1 MRTSRTLVALA
12 TALTASA
19 CQTPPPSVESP
30 VQARMFEHF
39 ALARDLRVLVVAGDM
54 DQLRLTAEGLATGEE
69 TWGMPPGSDPYLERI
84 REAAQR
90 AASAESTGDIAQ
102 AVADVARECGDCHVS
117 VECTLGERFQVAEPL
132 TDNPA
137 IRHAN
142 RLSWVSRLLWDGL
155 VGPAERMWLT
165 GATALAATDGVPA
178 PRGTHVPGDVLD
190 RTGTQLMDLG
200 GEALT
205 EEDPVRRS
213 EILAEVWTICTDC
226 HAQAGIR

>member
-1 MRTSRTLVALA
+1 MHTSRTLFALA

-54 DQLRLTAEGLATGEE
+54 DQLRLTAEGLATAEE
-69 TWGMPPGSDPYLERI
+69 TWGMPPGSDPYLDRI

-90 AASAESTGDIAQ
+90 AASSESTDDIAH
-102 AVADVARECGDCHVS
+102 AVADVARECGECHLS
-117 VECTLGERFQVAEPL
+117 VDCTLGGRFQVAEPL

-155 VGPAERMWLT
+155 VGPSERMWRT
-165 GATALAATDGVPA
+165 GAAALADTDGVPE
-178 PRGTHVPGDVLD
+178 PRGTHVAGDVLD
-190 RTGTQLMDLG
+190 RTGLHLMELG
-200 GEALT
+200 NNAVA
-205 EEDPVRRS
+205 EEDPERRS
-213 EILAEVWTICTDC
+213 ALLAEVWTVCADC
-226 HAQAGIR
+226 HLEAGIR